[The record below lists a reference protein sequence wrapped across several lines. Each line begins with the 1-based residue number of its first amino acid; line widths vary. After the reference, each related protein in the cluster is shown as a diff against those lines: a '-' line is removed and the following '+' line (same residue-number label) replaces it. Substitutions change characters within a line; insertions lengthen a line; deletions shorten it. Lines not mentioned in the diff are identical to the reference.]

1 MTSPSSHCRL
11 KIDTG
16 LEQGDFAMDRI
27 RVGVIGVGSLGQ
39 HHARV
44 YASLPEVELVGIV
57 DPFPGRA
64 DEIAGKFGTR
74 VFSDYTEL
82 FGKVDA
88 VNIATPTTLHAE
100 IGISCLEQ
108 GLHVLVEKPIT
119 HTLEDADRLIQ
130 AAQKHNRILQIGHL
144 ERFNPAVVALRE
156 IVTRPRFFEAHRM
169 GLFSPR
175 SLDVDVILDLMIH
188 DLDIISLL
196 VPSPV
201 EKITAV
207 GIAIMSNRIDI
218 ANARMQF
225 ADGCVANI
233 TASRVSM
240 EKIRKLRLFQK
251 QEYISLDYT
260 RQDLAVFSLKQN
272 AGTPLP
278 EIVNRKIEPEKK
290 EPLLLEIVSFL
301 ETIRGIRPVACSG
314 DEGRRA
320 LSLALRVR
328 EQAETAQAGEID
340 RLPDGFHT
348 MTGNVR

>member
-1 MTSPSSHCRL
+1 MN
-11 KIDTG
+11 K
-16 LEQGDFAMDRI
+16 I

-44 YASLPEVELVGIV
+44 YASMPEVELVGVV
-57 DPFPGRA
+57 DALPERA
-64 DEIAGKFGTR
+64 EEIAARFGTNAY
-74 VFSDYTEL
+74 SDYTKL

-88 VNIATPTTLHAE
+88 VNIAAPTTAHAE
-100 IGISCLEQ
+100 IGVRCLKE
-108 GLHVLVEKPIT
+108 GIHVLAEKPIA
-119 HTLEDADRLIQ
+119 HTLEAADQLIQ
-130 AAQKHNRILQIGHL
+130 AARENDRILQIGHL

-156 IVTRPRFFEAHRM
+156 IVTRPRFFETHRM

-196 VPSPV
+196 VPSGI

-207 GIAIMSNRIDI
+207 GIAILSDRIDI
-218 ANARMQF
+218 ANARIQF

-260 RQDLAVFSLKQN
+260 RQDLTVFSLKHN
-272 AGTPLP
+272 AGSPLP

-290 EPLLLEIVSFL
+290 EPLLLELISFL
-301 ETIRGIRPVACSG
+301 EAVRGERQVACGG
-314 DEGRRA
+314 DEGRHA
-320 LSLALRVR
+320 LDLAMQIR
-328 EQAETAQAGEID
+328 EQAENAQSREECTI
-340 RLPDGFHT
+340 
-348 MTGNVR
+348 

>member
-1 MTSPSSHCRL
+1 
-11 KIDTG
+11 
-16 LEQGDFAMDRI
+16 MDKI

-44 YASLPEVELVGIV
+44 YASLPEAELVGVV
-57 DPFPGRA
+57 DAAPERA
-64 DEIAGKFGTR
+64 REVAARFGTSAY
-74 VFSDYTEL
+74 SDYTEL

-88 VNIATPTTLHAE
+88 VNIAAPTTTHAE
-100 IGISCLEQ
+100 IGIHCLKE
-108 GLHVLVEKPIT
+108 GIHVLAEKPIA
-119 HTLEDADRLIQ
+119 HTLEAADRLIQ
-130 AAQKHNRILQIGHL
+130 AAQENDRVLQIGHL

-196 VPSPV
+196 VPSDI

-207 GIAIMSNRIDI
+207 GIAILSNRIDI
-218 ANARMQF
+218 ANARIQF

-240 EKIRKLRLFQK
+240 DKIRKLRLFQK
-251 QEYISLDYT
+251 GVYISLDYT
-260 RQDLAVFSLKQN
+260 RQDLAVFSLKHN
-272 AGTPLP
+272 AGSPLP

-290 EPLLLEIVSFL
+290 EPLLLELVSFL
-301 ETIRGIRPVACSG
+301 EAVRGEHPAACGG

-320 LSLALRVR
+320 LELAMQIR
-328 EQAETAQAGEID
+328 EQAESAQAREGCT
-340 RLPDGFHT
+340 L
-348 MTGNVR
+348 

>member
-1 MTSPSSHCRL
+1 
-11 KIDTG
+11 
-16 LEQGDFAMDRI
+16 MDKI
-27 RVGVIGVGSLGQ
+27 RVGVIGTGALGQ

-44 YASLPEVELVGIV
+44 YASLPEAELVGV
-57 DPFPGRA
+57 ADTAPERA
-64 DEIAGKFGTR
+64 GEMAARFGTKAY
-74 VFSDYTEL
+74 SDYTEL

-88 VNIATPTTLHAE
+88 VNIATPTTTHAE
-100 IGISCLEQ
+100 IGIHCLKE
-108 GLHVLVEKPIT
+108 GIHVLAEKPIA
-119 HTLEDADRLIQ
+119 HSLEAADQLIQ
-130 AAQKHNRILQIGHL
+130 AARENGRILQIGHL

-196 VPSPV
+196 VPSAV
-201 EKITAV
+201 ENITAV
-207 GIAIMSNRIDI
+207 GIAILSNRIDI
-218 ANARMQF
+218 ANARIQF

-251 QEYISLDYT
+251 QEYISVDYT

-272 AGTPLP
+272 DGSPLP

-290 EPLLLEIVSFL
+290 EPLLLELVSFL
-301 ETIRGIRPVACSG
+301 EAIRGAHPVACGG

-320 LSLALRVR
+320 LGLAMQIR
-328 EQAETAQAGEID
+328 EQAENVQAREFD
-340 RLPDGFHT
+340 S
-348 MTGNVR
+348 